1 MNFIDRHSDLASAD
15 KDRFA
20 RICRRLLANTFIVK
34 EKDEQNRADYFFVRN
49 PSHREMFSE
58 YFGYIGYCISVDE
71 TAGVVMLTNID
82 YGNNSIQSN
91 RIRFKLYE
99 SVILCSLWLLYEAKM
114 TSDGLRAITVS
125 KAELN
130 METERLGY
138 ADKIDKNAM
147 LSALKKF
154 SAFNLIEVIGEITD
168 PDCTI
173 RLYPSLRFCMDA
185 NEFKSFVEQV
195 VSKMRAEKNKTDIEE
210 NTENEE

>member
-1 MNFIDRHSDLASAD
+1 
-15 KDRFA
+15 
-20 RICRRLLANTFIVK
+20 
-34 EKDEQNRADYFFVRN
+34 
-49 PSHREMFSE
+49 
-58 YFGYIGYCISVDE
+58 
-71 TAGVVMLTNID
+71 
-82 YGNNSIQSN
+82 
-91 RIRFKLYE
+91 
-99 SVILCSLWLLYEAKM
+99 M